1 MSLVS
6 RRANFTF
13 VAGAALVTTG
23 ITFAFGAPGAGARPA
38 AAPPG
43 HGKAPAAVNG
53 DNGTVKIH
61 NSSTPVTDRRNEP
74 HVCVFYLDAFGLTR
88 ASPCPGRLSRGR
100 RPVTAPLSIR
110 AR

>member
-13 VAGAALVTTG
+13 VAGAAFVTASMTL
-23 ITFAFGAPGAGARPA
+23 AFGTPAAGARIV

-53 DNGTVKIH
+53 DNGTVKIN
-61 NSSTPVTDRRNEP
+61 NSSTR
-74 HVCVFYLDAFGLTR
+74 
-88 ASPCPGRLSRGR
+88 
-100 RPVTAPLSIR
+100 
-110 AR
+110 